1 MANAGKESEVHV
13 LERETR
19 YMLDSDEA
27 PFIRERIEGKEM
39 RAGGRTREGE
49 YGERSLGGS
58 RDDSTGEERR
68 ASGMR
73 WGCTG
78 RTSSPFSV
86 SLRFLFTDFLS
97 SRPVTRVDE
106 NYSRNVDDLYA
117 PAL

>member
-1 MANAGKESEVHV
+1 MANAGKEGEVHV
-13 LERETR
+13 LEREMR

-58 RDDSTGEERR
+58 RDDGTGEERR

-73 WGCTG
+73 WGCMG